1 MRLLLL
7 LSLFSVPVIAADEFL
22 EFGDKNFAA
31 EKTGESK
38 WTLRSGFQYIDYPM
52 SLPAFKGEH
61 DETTAKDTTGIY
73 GLNIAVGRE
82 FYLGA
87 GISSTF
93 LLSGNYYKSINKEV
107 GIAAQDV
114 DVDVSNTRIDSQLQ
128 TYEASI
134 SLNYLFDNPTFDI
147 QPFAEFGMG
156 AGRANIEKD
165 YARKALPNET
175 NGSEKYYVR
184 SQEDFLYSKASL
196 GVNIIAFNGLIS
208 YFKITGYAIAK
219 QEIELEGESKL
230 HESAVTES
238 LDNTIKSDD
247 IDEIDQVYSA
257 TVGMGYLF

>member
-93 LLSGNYYKSINKEV
+93 LISGNYYKSINKEV

-114 DVDVSNTRIDSQLQ
+114 DVDVSSQ
-128 TYEASI
+128 TYLI
-134 SLNYLFDNPTFDI
+134 GRGLTDKTDLFFIFPT
-147 QPFAEFGMG
+147 
-156 AGRANIEKD
+156 
-165 YARKALPNET
+165 
-175 NGSEKYYVR
+175 
-184 SQEDFLYSKASL
+184 
-196 GVNIIAFNGLIS
+196 VNIKTSFSSRI
-208 YFKITGYAIAK
+208 
-219 QEIELEGESKL
+219 EIK
-230 HESAVTES
+230 
-238 LDNTIKSDD
+238 D
-247 IDEIDQVYSA
+247 IR
-257 TVGMGYLF
+257 